1 MLLITVSVLHD
12 WSRTS
17 VTDVKCYI
25 KQVILQGTELGDPE
39 GFYYSGETVL
49 LVAEYPEEMR
59 MKKRNCRMWSLFPV
73 PA

>member
-25 KQVILQGTELGDPE
+25 KQVILQGAESGDPE
-39 GFYYSGETVL
+39 VFHYSGETVL
-49 LVAEYPEEMR
+49 LCVQSIL
-59 MKKRNCRMWSLFPV
+59 KR
-73 PA
+73 